1 MKSENK
7 EELSSYISSTEWL
20 KFINYLKGLLEIKI
34 RDNSNEECIV
44 IERKELD
51 AYWPEIINN
60 QGKHLY
66 FAKTETIATLL
77 DAELNI
83 LVVGQGGEKLKFY
96 KNKVGNYETL
106 KRYKKLSRLFIVLYL
121 VMLFLAILWLC
132 IGCKHPIFLLLSVLL
147 SFTGFAAAFTGENY
161 KRKSRKLK
169 TIKKDLQLIQ
179 PSNNVMI

>member
-83 LVVGQGGEKLKFY
+83 LVGRDREKLKFY
-96 KNKVGNYETL
+96 KNKVSSFETL
-106 KRYKKLSRLFIVLYL
+106 RRYKKLSRLFIVLYL
-121 VMLFLAILWLC
+121 VISFLAILSIC

-179 PSNNVMI
+179 PNNNVMI

>member
-1 MKSENK
+1 MKLENK
-7 EELSSYISSTEWL
+7 KELSSYISSTEWL
-20 KFINYLKGLLEIKI
+20 KFINYLKELLKIKTKG
-34 RDNSNEECIV
+34 NPNEECIV
-44 IERKELD
+44 IEREELD

-66 FAKTETIATLL
+66 FTKTETIATLL

-83 LVVGQGGEKLKFY
+83 LVGRDREKLKFY
-96 KNKVGNYETL
+96 KNKVSSFETL
-106 KRYKKLSRLFIVLYL
+106 RRYKKLSRLFIVLYL
-121 VMLFLAILWLC
+121 VISFLAILSIC

-179 PSNNVMI
+179 PNNNVMI